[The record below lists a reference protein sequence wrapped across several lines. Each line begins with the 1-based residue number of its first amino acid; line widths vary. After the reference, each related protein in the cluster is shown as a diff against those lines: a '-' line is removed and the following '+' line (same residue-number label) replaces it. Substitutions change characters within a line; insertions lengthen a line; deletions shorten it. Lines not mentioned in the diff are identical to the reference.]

1 MSFGKKDI
9 CINISSKAL
18 IPKDKSKDF
27 FETFLN
33 LVSSKSKSK
42 VVKISNFGTFYCKNT
57 PQRLGRNPKTKEEFI
72 NQTKVDSP
80 LKKIKG
86 RVQTVTFTLN
96 NLDLETLEQ
105 QLDRAILLK
114 KRTKSKSAVIR
125 MALRALENTS
135 DEEYSDLYS
144 RF

>member
-27 FETFLN
+27 FEAFLN

-42 VVKISNFGTFYCKNT
+42 VIKISNFGTFYCKNT

-72 NQTKVDSP
+72 ITKRSKLFFKP
-80 LKKIKG
+80 SNKI
-86 RVQTVTFTLN
+86 RSIIN
-96 NLDLETLEQ
+96 
-105 QLDRAILLK
+105 
-114 KRTKSKSAVIR
+114 
-125 MALRALENTS
+125 
-135 DEEYSDLYS
+135 
-144 RF
+144 

>member
-72 NQTKVDSP
+72 ITKRSKLFFKP
-80 LKKIKG
+80 SNKI
-86 RVQTVTFTLN
+86 RSIIN
-96 NLDLETLEQ
+96 
-105 QLDRAILLK
+105 
-114 KRTKSKSAVIR
+114 
-125 MALRALENTS
+125 
-135 DEEYSDLYS
+135 
-144 RF
+144 

>member
-27 FETFLN
+27 FEAFLD

-42 VVKISNFGTFYCKNT
+42 LVKISNFGTFYCKNT

-72 NQTKVDSP
+72 ITKRSKLFFKP
-80 LKKIKG
+80 SNKI
-86 RVQTVTFTLN
+86 RSIIN
-96 NLDLETLEQ
+96 
-105 QLDRAILLK
+105 
-114 KRTKSKSAVIR
+114 
-125 MALRALENTS
+125 
-135 DEEYSDLYS
+135 
-144 RF
+144 